1 MGEQAFCNV
10 IKWKMLV
17 LHFLPPGLD
26 EMNEKIFTTF
36 LPAVK
41 HNHLANWCA
50 AWYKT

>member
-26 EMNEKIFTTF
+26 EMNEKF
-36 LPAVK
+36 LPYFCP
-41 HNHLANWCA
+41 L
-50 AWYKT
+50 